1 MTACKRLHFGVRV
14 PTASLPWRRY
24 RARSISTSARL
35 TRSALTTAASRLH
48 VFISISAI
56 HVMCTAVNFRTDH
69 CLRQRRLII
78 MRRRR
83 PGCMARLRCHRSLV
97 HQINSIT
104 DVRDRLSTYELPR
117 VACRRRQHANV
128 TDRVTSVR
136 RHGEL
141 YV

>member
-56 HVMCTAVNFRTDH
+56 HVMCTAVNFRTSLFASTATQH
-69 CLRQRRLII
+69 HASSSSWL
-78 MRRRR
+78 
-83 PGCMARLRCHRSLV
+83 ARLHALSPFACPPNSPIYAGSLV
-97 HQINSIT
+97 ELRIPSSRLSAT
-104 DVRDRLSTYELPR
+104 STCRRDRSSYFYDVMASYIR
-117 VACRRRQHANV
+117 V
-128 TDRVTSVR
+128 
-136 RHGEL
+136 
-141 YV
+141 